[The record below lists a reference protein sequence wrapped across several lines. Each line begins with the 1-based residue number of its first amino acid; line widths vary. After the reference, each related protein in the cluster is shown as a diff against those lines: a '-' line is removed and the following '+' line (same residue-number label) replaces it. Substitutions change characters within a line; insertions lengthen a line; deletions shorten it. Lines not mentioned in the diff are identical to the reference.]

1 MKSISEKE
9 GTKIIK
15 KLIKVVK
22 WFGIIFML
30 LIIAGLCF
38 PTWTPKISN
47 ENSISELRKIKIN
60 ETDIEVMI
68 RGCNRNNPVIVFV
81 HGGPCCSEIPY
92 IRGYQ
97 DLLEQEFTIVHY
109 DQRGSGK
116 SYKFGTDYSDVTST
130 THVEDLIALTEYIK
144 DYLHQEQ
151 VILIGHSYGTY
162 IATMAAAKEPE
173 LFCAYIGIGQM
184 SNTIES
190 ELDGLNKCIEAAIE
204 AGNTDDVAYLSD
216 LENSISEGNQITPRN
231 YVRKYGFAA
240 RNIDENLDYLKGF
253 LFGSEYNLLDT
264 IRFYVA
270 SGKYQEELI
279 MEALKNPITDIVTEI
294 DIPVYFVMGKYDC
307 MTSPEAAEVYLNK
320 LTGQAPHEMIIFENS
335 AHYPQLEEKEKFYNW
350 MCSTFSK

>member
-1 MKSISEKE
+1 
-9 GTKIIK
+9 
-15 KLIKVVK
+15 
-22 WFGIIFML
+22 ML
-30 LIIAGLCF
+30 LIIARLCF

-47 ENSISELRKIKIN
+47 KNSISELRKVRIN

-68 RGCNRNNPVIVFV
+68 RGCNRDNPIIVFV

-97 DLLEQEFTIVHY
+97 DLLEQEFTIIHY

-116 SYKFGTDYSDVTST
+116 SYEFGTDYSGVTAS
-130 THVEDLIALTEYIK
+130 THVDDLIALTEYIK
-144 DYLHQEQ
+144 HYLNQEQ

-162 IATMAAAKEPE
+162 IATMAAAKEQE
-173 LFCAYIGIGQM
+173 LYRAYIGIGQM

-190 ELDGLNKCIEAAIE
+190 ELDGLSKYIEAAKE
-204 AGNTDDVAYLSD
+204 AGNTDDVTYLSG
-216 LENSISEGNQITPRN
+216 LEKSISIGKGITPRN

-240 RNIDENLDYLKGF
+240 RNINENSDYLNGF
-253 LFGSEYNLLDT
+253 LLGSEYNLLDA

-270 SGKYQEELI
+270 SGKYQDALI
-279 MEALKNPITDIVTEI
+279 MEALNNPIPDIVTEI

-307 MTSPEAAEVYLNK
+307 MTSPEAAEEYLNR
-320 LTGQAPHEMIIFENS
+320 LTGQAPHEMIVFENS

-350 MCSTFSK
+350 MCSTFAK